1 MEECTEDFTG
11 QILKILDQNIHM
23 NTWPQQSEKW
33 RILFL
38 HLREKKEVKLVKP
51 PTFFSLRT
59 CFGAPIQAL
68 SVFPKEREVLI
79 PPHEVF
85 VVTSFF
91 KDGNNSLV
99 TLSSSDQM
107 CSHFNCAYL
116 GGEPCMRKAELPG
129 GPQLI
134 SVPRAFKRPT

>member
-51 PTFFSLRT
+51 
-59 CFGAPIQAL
+59 
-68 SVFPKEREVLI
+68 K
-79 PPHEVF
+79 
-85 VVTSFF
+85 
-91 KDGNNSLV
+91 
-99 TLSSSDQM
+99 
-107 CSHFNCAYL
+107 
-116 GGEPCMRKAELPG
+116 RKAR
-129 GPQLI
+129 
-134 SVPRAFKRPT
+134 S